1 MSDTPRTDRAALHDG
16 TVVRIEV
23 AAGLERE
30 LRDVQSQLERWR
42 ELAAFLA
49 ACLRD
54 CGTIDSHAWHSR
66 GTALESYERL
76 KTNGTT
82 SDL

>member
-1 MSDTPRTDRAALHDG
+1 MTPDEQIADLH
-16 TVVRIEV
+16 
-23 AAGLERE
+23 A
-30 LRDVQSQLERWR
+30 QLERWR

-49 ACLRD
+49 TCLRD

>member
-1 MSDTPRTDRAALHDG
+1 MTDQDHLAQIADMRRKKIVD
-16 TVVRIEV
+16 
-23 AAGLERE
+23 LEA
-30 LRDVQSQLERWR
+30 QLERWR

-66 GTALESYERL
+66 GTALESYARL
-76 KTNGTT
+76 KTTAT
-82 SDL
+82 PSEL